1 MSGEIEKRVVTKNLV
16 VVIKSNMKAFLAF
29 LKKEF
34 YHVWRDPRSLLI
46 LIGMP
51 MVQVILFG
59 FAITNEIADAKIA
72 ILDNSKDEV
81 TQEISNKILSSKY
94 FKLYEYLSS
103 KDQIEKS
110 FKKGKIKIALVFEDN
125 FSQKLNRNENPKV
138 QIIADA
144 TDPNTATT
152 LINYI
157 SSNILDYQT
166 KYLKNKS
173 GGLEVVSKMEFNPQL
188 KGVYLFVPGTITIIL
203 MLISAMMTS
212 ISIAREKEKGT
223 MEILLVSPIKPL
235 MVIVGKVVPY
245 ISLALINAVT
255 ILLLGVFVF
264 GLPIRGSLLVL
275 MLEIILFIIT
285 ALGLGIFISTKV
297 NTQQD
302 ALLIS
307 LMGLLLPTIILS
319 GYIYPIESLPK
330 ILQYVSHVI
339 PAKWFLIILRDIM
352 IKGTEFGLIIKE
364 TLIIF
369 GMMIF
374 FLIISIKNYKIRLE

>member
-1 MSGEIEKRVVTKNLV
+1 MR
-16 VVIKSNMKAFLAF
+16 AFLAF

-34 YHVWRDPRSLLI
+34 YHIWRDPRSLLI

-51 MVQVILFG
+51 VAQVIIFG
-59 FAITNEIADAKIA
+59 FAITNEIVDARIA
-72 ILDNSKDEV
+72 ILDNSKDEI

-94 FKLYEYLSS
+94 FKLYEYLQD
-103 KDQIEKS
+103 KDQIDKS
-110 FKKGKIKIALVFEDN
+110 FKTGKIKIALVYEND
-125 FSQKLNRNENPKV
+125 FSQKLNRNEHPQV

-152 LINYI
+152 LINYVSRI
-157 SSNILDYQT
+157 IFDYQS
-166 KYLKNKS
+166 KYLKNNS
-173 GGLEVVSKMEFNPQL
+173 AGLNVISKMEYNPEL
-188 KGVYLFVPGTITIIL
+188 KGVYLFVPGSITIIL

-235 MVIVGKVVPY
+235 MVIVGKVLPY
-245 ISLALINAVT
+245 VSLAIINAVT

-264 GLPIRGSLLVL
+264 GLPIRGSLLIL
-275 MLEIILFIIT
+275 MLEIILFVIT

-297 NTQQD
+297 QTQQD

-330 ILQYVSHVI
+330 ILQYVSHFI

-352 IKGTEFGLIIKE
+352 IKGTAFVFIIKE
-364 TLIIF
+364 TLILL
-369 GMMIF
+369 GMMML
-374 FLIISIKNYKIRLE
+374 FLILSIKNYKIRLE

>member
-1 MSGEIEKRVVTKNLV
+1 
-16 VVIKSNMKAFLAF
+16 MKAFLAF

-34 YHVWRDPRSLLI
+34 YHIWRDPRSLLI

-59 FAITNEIADAKIA
+59 FAITNEIVDAKIA

-94 FKLYEYLSS
+94 FKLFEYLTD
-103 KDQIEKS
+103 KNQIEKS
-110 FKKGKIKIALVFEDN
+110 FKKGKIKIAIIFEND
-125 FSQKLNRNENPKV
+125 FSQKLNRNENPQV

-152 LINYI
+152 LINYV
-157 SSNILDYQT
+157 SSIVFDYQS

-173 GGLEVVSKMEFNPQL
+173 GGLNVVSKMEYNPGL
-188 KGVYLFVPGTITIIL
+188 KGVYLFVPGIITVIL

-245 ISLALINAVT
+245 ISLALVNAVT

-264 GLPIRGSLLVL
+264 GLPIRGSLPVL
-275 MLEIILFIIT
+275 MLEIIIFIIT

-297 NTQQD
+297 ETQQN
-302 ALLIS
+302 ALLVS

-319 GYIYPIESLPK
+319 GFIYPIESLPE
-330 ILQYVSHVI
+330 ILQYISHII

-352 IKGTEFGLIIKE
+352 IKGTEFRFIIKE
-364 TLIIF
+364 TLILF
-369 GMMIF
+369 GMMTF

>member
-1 MSGEIEKRVVTKNLV
+1 
-16 VVIKSNMKAFLAF
+16 MKAFLAF

-34 YHVWRDPRSLLI
+34 YHIWRDPRSLLI

-59 FAITNEIADAKIA
+59 FAITNEIVDAKIA

-94 FKLYEYLSS
+94 FKLFEYLTD
-103 KDQIEKS
+103 KNQIEKS
-110 FKKGKIKIALVFEDN
+110 FKKGKIKIAIIFEND
-125 FSQKLNRNENPKV
+125 FSQKLNRNENPQV

-152 LINYI
+152 LINYV
-157 SSNILDYQT
+157 SSIVFDYQS

-173 GGLEVVSKMEFNPQL
+173 GGLNVVSKMEYNPGL
-188 KGVYLFVPGTITIIL
+188 KGVYLFVPGIITVIL

-245 ISLALINAVT
+245 ISLALVNAVT

-264 GLPIRGSLLVL
+264 GLPIRGSLPVL
-275 MLEIILFIIT
+275 MLEIIIFIIT
-285 ALGLGIFISTKV
+285 
-297 NTQQD
+297 QQN
-302 ALLIS
+302 ALLVS

-319 GYIYPIESLPK
+319 GFIYPIESLPE
-330 ILQYVSHVI
+330 ILQYISHII

-352 IKGTEFGLIIKE
+352 IKGTEFRFIIKE
-364 TLIIF
+364 TLILF
-369 GMMIF
+369 GMMTF

>member
-1 MSGEIEKRVVTKNLV
+1 
-16 VVIKSNMKAFLAF
+16 MKAFLAF

-34 YHVWRDPRSLLI
+34 YHIWRDPRSLLI

-59 FAITNEIADAKIA
+59 FAITNEIIDAKIA

-81 TQEISNKILSSKY
+81 TQEISNKILSSRY
-94 FKLYEYLSS
+94 FKLYDYLSG

-110 FKKGKIKIALVFEDN
+110 FRKGKIKIALIFEDN
-125 FSQKLNRNENPKV
+125 FSKKLYRNENPQV

-152 LINYI
+152 LINYVSRI
-157 SSNILDYQT
+157 ILDYQS
-166 KYLKNKS
+166 KYIKNNS
-173 GGLEVVSKMEFNPQL
+173 AGLEVVSKMEYNPEL

-245 ISLALINAVT
+245 ITLALINAST

-264 GLPIRGSLLVL
+264 GLPIRGSLIVL

-297 NTQQD
+297 ETQQN
-302 ALLIS
+302 ALIIS

-319 GYIYPIESLPK
+319 GFIYPIESLPE

-352 IKGTEFGLIIKE
+352 IRGTEFGLIIKE
-364 TLIIF
+364 TLILF
-369 GMMIF
+369 GMMVFILF
-374 FLIISIKNYKIRLE
+374 ISIKNYKIRLE